1 MTTEFIMGTLIYV
14 ISMEFLPSSHRLSS
28 GRNVPSGE
36 ERGERLFSQAIRNHE
51 FNFFLLS
58 QATNLSQYP
67 KRFQSQLQN
76 FK

>member
-28 GRNVPSGE
+28 ARNVPSGE
-36 ERGERLFSQAIRNHE
+36 ERGERLFSQAIRNQE

-67 KRFQSQLQN
+67 KGFQSQLQN